1 MNKIPTNEPVR
12 YGQYLEWKEKRK
24 MKKILVWS
32 IIAVTIFVSAYAVS
46 GWDIVETLK
55 AIAAV
60 VGIFGTAAIF
70 SILLVW
76 AYRPPE

>member
-1 MNKIPTNEPVR
+1 MRKIVA
-12 YGQYLEWKEKRK
+12 
-24 MKKILVWS
+24 WS